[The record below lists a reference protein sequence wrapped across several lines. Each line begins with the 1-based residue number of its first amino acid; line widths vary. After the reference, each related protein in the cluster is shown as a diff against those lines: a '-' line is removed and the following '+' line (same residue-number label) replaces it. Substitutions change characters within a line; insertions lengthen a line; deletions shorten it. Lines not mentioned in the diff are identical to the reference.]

1 MEAKGEGKKWFLKGA
16 KDGIPIGLG
25 YFAVAFALGIAAK
38 KAGMSAFEAGAMS
51 VLMVAS
57 AGQYAAMAGFTNVS
71 ALAAATPLRSVLPC
85 YMREALALLYYWVFK
100 TSSSGPMH
108 AMVGLLD
115 LNKKFFYK

>member
-1 MEAKGEGKKWFLKGA
+1 MPFRWRCCSRGA
-16 KDGIPIGLG
+16 FHRRPPIV
-25 YFAVAFALGIAAK
+25 YVSNEFHCYR
-38 KAGMSAFEAGAMS
+38 
-51 VLMVAS
+51 

-71 ALAAATPLRSVLPC
+71 ELAAATPLRSVLPC
-85 YMREALALLYYWVFK
+85 YMREALALLYYRVFK